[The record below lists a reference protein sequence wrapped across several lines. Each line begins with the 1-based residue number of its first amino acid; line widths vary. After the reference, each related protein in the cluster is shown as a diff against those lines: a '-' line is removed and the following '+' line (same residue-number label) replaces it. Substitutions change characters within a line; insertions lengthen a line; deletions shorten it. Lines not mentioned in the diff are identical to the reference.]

1 MENKE
6 NRSEL
11 EKRDINDFLTKLI
24 RILRKKRRTWL
35 QCSLLS

>member
-11 EKRDINDFLTKLI
+11 EKGDINDFLTKLI

-35 QCSLLS
+35 Q

>member
-11 EKRDINDFLTKLI
+11 EKGDINDFLTKLI
-24 RILRKKRRTWL
+24 RILSKKRRTWL
-35 QCSLLS
+35 Q